1 MELVS
6 TQQFE
11 SEHSIFD
18 YSEISI
24 QLPLTCSVYHHT
36 HKPLISETMKGLKS
50 TSKVALNIALVD
62 DTLFISTLTRE
73 PDTKKTHNTSLEEPS
88 YITSSTVYY
97 AASERRPSEM
107 SSSSSTSTESDLTHS
122 TELIRRFSSTSTTS
136 TVATSYSSASVDA
149 QTKDKMKL
157 NQYHEEEEEEKGR
170 ATDPGHGGDTMHSPY
185 KSNEA
190 YNNNNNN
197 NNAPVWVDPIKMKQ
211 NPSGYE
217 YIKEYMQENQ
227 ISVDSSLR
235 LSKACVFYFSDTNQ
249 QQQSYMSA
257 VKSVFECDTVW
268 QFSARWRIYKQSCS
282 KKPSQLLPNQNLFC
296 FKKGVKPMWEDKVNE
311 TGGRLIITVQS
322 NLKLLDDLFERILCG
337 FIGAALFDYGVVG
350 IVVSRRNR
358 ADRIELWLDQS
369 NSTTQTISSFK

>member
-1 MELVS
+1 
-6 TQQFE
+6 
-11 SEHSIFD
+11 
-18 YSEISI
+18 
-24 QLPLTCSVYHHT
+24 
-36 HKPLISETMKGLKS
+36 
-50 TSKVALNIALVD
+50 
-62 DTLFISTLTRE
+62 
-73 PDTKKTHNTSLEEPS
+73 
-88 YITSSTVYY
+88 
-97 AASERRPSEM
+97 M

-157 NQYHEEEEEEKGR
+157 IHYDQEEEKSK
-170 ATDPGHGGDTMHSPY
+170 ATDPGHIGDTMHSPY

-190 YNNNNNN
+190 YNN
-197 NNAPVWVDPIKMKQ
+197 APVWVDPIKMKQ
-211 NPSGYE
+211 NPTGYQ
-217 YIKEYMQENQ
+217 YIKEYMQQNK
-227 ISVDSSLR
+227 ISVDSSLP
-235 LSKACVFYFSDTNQ
+235 LFKPCVFYFSDTN
-249 QQQSYMSA
+249 QQSYMSA

-268 QFSARWRIYKQSCS
+268 QFSARWRIYKESYS

-296 FKKGVKPMWEDKVNE
+296 FKKGVEPMWEDKVNE
-311 TGGRLIITVQS
+311 TGGRLIITVQN

-369 NSTTQTISSFK
+369 NSTSQTISSFKQYLCTLLPTTTCHNEINASRYKKHF

>member
-6 TQQFE
+6 TQQIE
-11 SEHSIFD
+11 SEYNIFD
-18 YSEISI
+18 YSRISV

-36 HKPLISETMKGLKS
+36 HKPFYSEIMKGLKS
-50 TSKVALNIALVD
+50 TSKVALNVALVD
-62 DTLFISTLTRE
+62 NTLFVSTLTRE
-73 PDTKKTHNTSLEEPS
+73 PPKKTHTSLDPS
-88 YITSSTVYY
+88 YTTSSTVYY
-97 AASERRPSEM
+97 AERRPSEM

-157 NQYHEEEEEEKGR
+157 NPSHQEEGKSK
-170 ATDPGHGGDTMHSPY
+170 ATDPGHAGDTMHSPY

-190 YNNNNNN
+190 YPNA
-197 NNAPVWVDPIKMKQ
+197 APVWVDPIKMKQ
-211 NPSGYE
+211 NPTGYQ
-217 YIKEYMQENQ
+217 YLKEYMQQ
-227 ISVDSSLR
+227 KKISVDSSLR
-235 LSKACVFYFSDTNQ
+235 LATPCVFYFSDTN

-268 QFSARWRIYKQSCS
+268 QFSARWRIYKQSCA

-296 FKKGVKPMWEDKVNE
+296 FKKGVEPMWEDKVNA

-322 NLKLLDDLFERILCG
+322 NLKLLDDLFERLLCG

-369 NSTTQTISSFK
+369 NATTRTVSLFK